1 MIWELVIGQNKK
13 SLLQVLLKFCQ
24 QQGSLLYWGYL
35 ISNHNYLPGC
45 KGDQHEVGSSEKLY
59 DIILNS

>member
-1 MIWELVIGQNKK
+1 MIWDLVIGKRQ

-35 ISNHNYLPGC
+35 ISNTIIICQAVREINM
-45 KGDQHEVGSSEKLY
+45 KLVSMKSY
-59 DIILNS
+59 VILY